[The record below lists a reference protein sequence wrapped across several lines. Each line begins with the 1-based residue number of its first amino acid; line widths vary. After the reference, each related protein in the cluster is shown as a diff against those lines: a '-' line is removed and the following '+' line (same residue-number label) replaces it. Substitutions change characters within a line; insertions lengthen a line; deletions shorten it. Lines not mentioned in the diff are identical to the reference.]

1 MDTGQQLFL
10 GEYFSALDEKR
21 RLYLP
26 KKVRYEIGS
35 NKLILTRGYEKCVF
49 GWRITDWEE
58 SNKTNLDK
66 PITEQE
72 ARDIR
77 RFIFSG
83 AQISAIDRLGRTI
96 IPEHLSTHASLN
108 PSSSGEVALI
118 GAGDHF
124 EIWNKDL
131 WQEYLVG
138 LGK

>member
-1 MDTGQQLFL
+1 MDEGQRLFL
-10 GEYFSALDEKR
+10 GEYSSALDEKR

-35 NKLILTRGYEKCVF
+35 NKFILTRGYEKCVF
-49 GWRITDWEE
+49 GWRMFDWEE
-58 SNKTNLDK
+58 SNKKNLDK

-96 IPEHLSTHASLN
+96 IPEHLSTHASLRE
-108 PSSSGEVALI
+108 EVILI

-124 EIWNKDL
+124 EIWNKAL
-131 WQEYLVG
+131 WQIYLKG
-138 LGK
+138 LGE